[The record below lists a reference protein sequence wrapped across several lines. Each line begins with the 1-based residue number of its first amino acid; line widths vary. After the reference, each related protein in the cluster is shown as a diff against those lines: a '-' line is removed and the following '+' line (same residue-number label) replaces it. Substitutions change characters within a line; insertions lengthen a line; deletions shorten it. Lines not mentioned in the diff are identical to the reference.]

1 MEILDI
7 LILGS
12 GPAALCLA
20 SELAKQNLI
29 IRGISTKSPQEKWE
43 NTYGIWASELEELGL
58 ESLLSHRWSKTVSF
72 FGNGESK
79 KGNIPTEHCYD
90 YGLINQEAFQN
101 ELLKKCKGI
110 KWLNETAKKI
120 VEKNKISEVVCFSG
134 LKLKARLVI
143 DASGHKSKFIKRPP
157 KNDIAQQAAYGIV
170 GKFTSP
176 PVKKSQFV
184 LMDFRPD
191 HLDSVELVSS
201 PSFLYAMDLGNET
214 FFVEET
220 SLASYPALSQDHLKK
235 RLLSR
240 LKNKGIEVSEIL
252 HEENCLFPM
261 NLPLP
266 FKKQFVLG
274 FGGAASMVHPASG
287 YMIGSLL
294 RRAPL
299 LAEKL
304 AIFLKDPNKS
314 SLELAT
320 KGWSVLWPYELKQ
333 RHKLYQ
339 YGLQRLMSFDESRLR
354 SFFSNF
360 FKLSTKEWVGFLT
373 NTLPLPKLIYVMTK
387 MFINSP
393 LKIKLGMLSLNRGF
407 IFSNHQ
413 S

>member
-20 SELAKQNLI
+20 SELAKQNLSI
-29 IRGISTKSPQEKWE
+29 KGISTKSPYEKWE

-58 ESLLSHRWSKTVSF
+58 ESLLSHRWSETVSF
-72 FGNGESK
+72 FGNGAND
-79 KGNIPTEHCYD
+79 KGNMPTNHGYD
-90 YGLINQEAFQN
+90 YGLINQKAFQN
-101 ELLKKCKGI
+101 DLLNKCKGI
-110 KWLNETAKKI
+110 IWLNETAKQI
-120 VEKNKISEVVCFSG
+120 TEKNKISEVICYSG
-134 LKLKARLVI
+134 LKLEARLVI
-143 DASGHKSKFIKRPP
+143 DASGHKSNFIKRPERA
-157 KNDIAQQAAYGIV
+157 DLAQQSAYGIV
-170 GKFTSP
+170 GKFSSP
-176 PVKKSQFV
+176 PVKKDQFV

-191 HLDSVELVSS
+191 HLSKEEQSSS
-201 PSFLYAMDLGNET
+201 PSFLYAMDLGDET

-220 SLASYPALSQDHLKK
+220 SLASYPALTQEQLKK
-235 RLLSR
+235 RLLIR
-240 LKNKGIEVSEIL
+240 LKNKGISINEIY

-287 YMIGSLL
+287 YMVGSLL

-299 LAEKL
+299 LAQKL
-304 AIFLKDPNKS
+304 ALFLEEPNLS

-320 KGWSVLWPYELKQ
+320 KGWSVLWPSELTQ

-339 YGLQRLMSFDESRLR
+339 YGLQRLMSFDESKLR

-373 NTLPLPKLIYVMTK
+373 NTLPLPKLIYVMCK

-393 LKIKLGMLSLNRGF
+393 LKIKLGMLNLN
-407 IFSNHQ
+407 
-413 S
+413 

>member
-29 IRGISTKSPQEKWE
+29 IKGISTKSPNEKWE

-72 FGNGESK
+72 FGNGKSK
-79 KGNIPTEHCYD
+79 HGNIPTEHLYD
-90 YGLINQEAFQN
+90 YGLINKEAFQN
-101 ELLKKCKGI
+101 DLLKKCRGI
-110 KWLNETAKKI
+110 EWLNETATDI
-120 VEKNKISEVVCFSG
+120 SENNKISEVICLSG
-134 LKLKARLVI
+134 LKLNARLVI
-143 DASGHKSKFIKRPP
+143 DASGHKSNFVKRPIQ
-157 KNDIAQQAAYGIV
+157 DDVAQQAAYGIV
-170 GKFTSP
+170 GKFSSP
-176 PVKKSQFV
+176 PVKKDQFV

-191 HLDSVELVSS
+191 HLNNEEKLLS
-201 PSFLYAMDLGNET
+201 PSFLYAMDLGDET

-220 SLASYPALSQDHLKK
+220 SLASYPALSRDHLKK
-235 RLLSR
+235 RLISR
-240 LKNKGIEVSEIL
+240 LENKGIKINEIL

-266 FKKQFVLG
+266 FKNQFVLG

-294 RRAPL
+294 RRAPF

-304 AIFLKDPNKS
+304 AIYLEEPNRS

-320 KGWSVLWPYELKQ
+320 RGWDILWPYELTQ

-339 YGLQRLMSFDESRLR
+339 YGLKRLMSFDESRLR

-360 FKLSTKEWVGFLT
+360 FRLSTTEWIGFLT
-373 NTLPLPKLIYVMTK
+373 NTLPLPKLIYVMSK

-393 LKIKLGMLSLNRGF
+393 LKVKLGMLKLN
-407 IFSNHQ
+407 
-413 S
+413 

>member
-1 MEILDI
+1 MQTLDI

-20 SELAKQNLI
+20 SELAKQNLVI
-29 IRGISTKSPQEKWE
+29 KGISKKSPNEKWE

-58 ESLLSHRWSKTVSF
+58 ASLLSHRWSNTVSF
-72 FGNGESK
+72 FGNGKNEE
-79 KGNIPTEHCYD
+79 GNLPTDHRYD

-101 ELLKKCKGI
+101 ELLKKCIGI
-110 KWLNETAKKI
+110 EWLNETAKEI
-120 VEKNKISEVVCFSG
+120 TEKNNLSEVCCSSG

-143 DASGHKSKFIKRPP
+143 DASGHKSNFVKRPYQ
-157 KNDIAQQAAYGIV
+157 NDIAQQAAYGIV
-170 GKFTSP
+170 GKFSSP
-176 PVKKSQFV
+176 PVIKNQFV

-191 HLDSVELVSS
+191 HLDNKEKLGS
-201 PSFLYAMDLGNET
+201 PSFLYAMDLGNEL

-220 SLASYPALSQDHLKK
+220 SLASYPALSQDQLKERLLK
-235 RLLSR
+235 RLS
-240 LKNKGIEVSEIL
+240 KKGIEVNEIF
-252 HEENCLFPM
+252 HEEHCLFPM

-266 FKKQFVLG
+266 FKKQYILG

-287 YMIGSLL
+287 YMVGSLL

-304 AIFLKDPNKS
+304 AIFLKEPNLS

-320 KGWSVLWPYELKQ
+320 KGWNVLWPYELIQ

-373 NTLPLPKLIYVMTK
+373 NTLPLPKLIYVMSK
-387 MFINSP
+387 MFMNAP
-393 LKIKLGMLSLNRGF
+393 LKVKLGMLNLK
-407 IFSNHQ
+407 
-413 S
+413 

>member
-20 SELAKQNLI
+20 SELAKQNLNI
-29 IRGISTKSPQEKWE
+29 KGISTKSLTQRWE

-72 FGNGESK
+72 FGNGEPQE
-79 KGNIPTEHCYD
+79 GNIPTNHYYD

-110 KWLNETAKKI
+110 KWLNETAKEI
-120 VEKNKISEVVCFSG
+120 TEKNKISEVICFSG

-143 DASGHKSKFIKRPP
+143 DASGHKSNFIKRPSR
-157 KNDIAQQAAYGIV
+157 DDLAQQAAYGIV
-170 GKFTSP
+170 GKFSSP
-176 PVKKSQFV
+176 PVEKDQFV

-191 HLDSVELVSS
+191 HLDKEEQVLS

-220 SLASYPALSQDHLKK
+220 SLASYPALTQEHLKK
-235 RLLSR
+235 RLLCR
-240 LKNKGIEVSEIL
+240 LENKGIKINEIY

-274 FGGAASMVHPASG
+274 FGGSASMVHPASG

-294 RRAPL
+294 RRSPL

-304 AIFLKDPNKS
+304 AIFLKEPDLS
-314 SLELAT
+314 SLALAT
-320 KGWSVLWPYELKQ
+320 KGWSVLWPYELTQ

-339 YGLQRLMSFDESRLR
+339 YGLQRLMSFDESKLR
-354 SFFSNF
+354 SFFSSF

-373 NTLPLPKLIYVMTK
+373 NTLPLPKLIYVMSK
-387 MFINSP
+387 MFMNSP
-393 LKIKLGMLSLNRGF
+393 LKIKLGMLN
-407 IFSNHQ
+407 IN
-413 S
+413 

>member
-20 SELAKQNLI
+20 SELSKQNLSI
-29 IRGISTKSPQEKWE
+29 KGISTKSPNEKWE

-72 FGNGESK
+72 FGNGKSK
-79 KGNIPTEHCYD
+79 KGNTPTNHCYD

-110 KWLNETAKKI
+110 KWLNETAKQI
-120 VEKNKISEVVCFSG
+120 TQKNKISEVICFSG

-143 DASGHKSKFIKRPP
+143 DASGHRSKFVKRPVI
-157 KNDIAQQAAYGIV
+157 NGVAQQAAYGIV
-170 GKFTSP
+170 GKFSSP
-176 PVKKSQFV
+176 PVKKDQFV

-191 HLDSVELVSS
+191 HLNKEEQLSS

-214 FFVEET
+214 YFVEET
-220 SLASYPALSQDHLKK
+220 SLACYPALSQDLLKK
-235 RLLSR
+235 RLLCR
-240 LKNKGIEVSEIL
+240 LKNKGIEINEIY

-266 FKKQFVLG
+266 FKNQFVLG
-274 FGGAASMVHPASG
+274 FGGSASMVHPASG
-287 YMIGSLL
+287 YMVGSLL

-304 AIFLKDPNKS
+304 AIFLNEPNLS

-320 KGWSVLWPYELKQ
+320 KGWRVLWPFELTQ

-339 YGLQRLMSFDESRLR
+339 YGLQRLMSFDECKLR
-354 SFFSNF
+354 CFFSNF

-373 NTLPLPKLIYVMTK
+373 NTLPLPKLIYVMSK

-393 LKIKLGMLSLNRGF
+393 LKIKLGMLN
-407 IFSNHQ
+407 IN
-413 S
+413 

>member
-20 SELAKQNLI
+20 SELAKQSLSI
-29 IRGISTKSPQEKWE
+29 KGISTKSPHQKWE

-72 FGNGESK
+72 FGDGIKE
-79 KGNIPTEHCYD
+79 KGNNPTKHSYD

-110 KWLNETAKKI
+110 HWLNETAKQI
-120 VEKNKISEVVCFSG
+120 NSENKITEVICSSG

-143 DASGHKSKFIKRPP
+143 DASGHKSKFIKRPLLREV
-157 KNDIAQQAAYGIV
+157 AQQSAYGIV
-170 GKFTSP
+170 GKFSTP
-176 PVKKSQFV
+176 PVNKDQFV

-191 HLDSVELVSS
+191 HLNNEELSSS
-201 PSFLYAMDLGNET
+201 PSFLYAMDLGDET
-214 FFVEET
+214 YFVEET
-220 SLASYPALSQDHLKK
+220 SLASYPALSQEDLKK

-240 LKNKGIEVSEIL
+240 LSNKGIKVEEII

-266 FKKQFVLG
+266 YKNQSVLG

-304 AIFLKDPNKS
+304 AIFLKEANYS

-320 KGWSVLWPYELKQ
+320 KGWSVLWPYELTQ

-373 NTLPLPKLIYVMTK
+373 NTLPLPKLIYVMSK

-393 LKIKLGMLSLNRGF
+393 LKIKLGMLN
-407 IFSNHQ
+407 IKYK
-413 S
+413 

>member
-20 SELAKQNLI
+20 SELAKQNLYI
-29 IRGISTKSPQEKWE
+29 KGISTKSPNEKWE

-58 ESLLSHRWSKTVSF
+58 ESLLSHRWCKTVSF
-72 FGNGESK
+72 FGNGENK
-79 KGNIPTEHCYD
+79 NGNIPTNHNYD

-110 KWLNETAKKI
+110 EWLNETAKDI
-120 VEKNKISEVVCFSG
+120 TEKNKISEVICYSG
-134 LKLKARLVI
+134 LKIKARLVI
-143 DASGHKSKFIKRPP
+143 DASGHKSNFVKRPI
-157 KNDIAQQAAYGIV
+157 KNEIAQQAAYGIV
-170 GKFTSP
+170 GKFSSP
-176 PVKKSQFV
+176 PVDKEQFV
-184 LMDFRPD
+184 LMDFRPN
-191 HLDSVELVSS
+191 HLNKEEKLSS
-201 PSFLYAMDLGNET
+201 PSFLYAMDLGDET

-220 SLASYPALSQDHLKK
+220 SLACYPALAQENLKK
-235 RLLSR
+235 RLLNR
-240 LKNKGIEVSEIL
+240 LNSKGIKVSEIF

-266 FKKQFVLG
+266 FKNQFVLG

-304 AIFLKDPNKS
+304 AIFLREPHLS
-314 SLELAT
+314 SLELAS
-320 KGWSVLWPYELKQ
+320 KGWDVLWPYELKQ

-360 FKLSTKEWVGFLT
+360 FRLSTKEWVGFLT
-373 NTLPLPKLIYVMTK
+373 NTLPLPKLIYVMSK

-393 LKIKLGMLSLNRGF
+393 LKVKLGMLNLN
-407 IFSNHQ
+407 
-413 S
+413 

>member
-1 MEILDI
+1 MKTLDI

-20 SELAKQNLI
+20 SELAKQNLTI
-29 IRGISTKSPQEKWE
+29 MGISTKSPKAKWE

-58 ESLLSHRWSKTVSF
+58 ESLLSHRWSNTVSF
-72 FGNGESK
+72 FGNGISE
-79 KGNIPTEHCYD
+79 KGNKSTEHRYD

-110 KWLNETAKKI
+110 EWLNETAKQI
-120 VEKNKISEVVCFSG
+120 TEEKNISEVICFSG

-143 DASGHKSKFIKRPP
+143 DASGHKSNFIKRPER
-157 KNDIAQQAAYGIV
+157 KNVAQQAAYGIV
-170 GKFTSP
+170 GKFSSP
-176 PVKKSQFV
+176 PVEKDQFV

-191 HLDSVELVSS
+191 HLNKNEKISS

-214 FFVEET
+214 YFVEET
-220 SLASYPALSQDHLKK
+220 SLASYPALSQDRLKK
-235 RLLSR
+235 RLFTR
-240 LKNKGIEVSEIL
+240 LENKGVKIKEIY

-266 FKKQFVLG
+266 LKKQFVLG

-304 AIFLKDPNKS
+304 AIYLKEPNQS
-314 SLELAT
+314 SIELAS
-320 KGWSVLWPYELKQ
+320 KGWEVLWPNELTQ

-339 YGLQRLMSFDESRLR
+339 YGLQRLMRFDEGKLR
-354 SFFSNF
+354 SFFSSF

-373 NTLPLPKLIYVMTK
+373 NTLPLPKLIYVMSK

-393 LKIKLGMLSLNRGF
+393 LKIKLGMLN
-407 IFSNHQ
+407 IN
-413 S
+413 

>member
-1 MEILDI
+1 MKVLDI

-20 SELAKQNLI
+20 SELAKQNLSI
-29 IRGISTKSPQEKWE
+29 IGISTKSPCEKWE

-72 FGNGESK
+72 FGNGKSEM
-79 KGNIPTEHCYD
+79 GNISTKHDYD

-110 KWLNETAKKI
+110 KWLNETAKQI
-120 VEKNKISEVVCFSG
+120 IDKNEISEVICFSG
-134 LKLKARLVI
+134 LKLQARLVI
-143 DASGHKSKFIKRPP
+143 DASGHKSKFIKRPAR
-157 KNDIAQQAAYGIV
+157 DEVAQQSAYGIV
-170 GKFTSP
+170 GKFSSP
-176 PVKKSQFV
+176 PVKKNQFV

-191 HLDSVELVSS
+191 HLNAEEQLSS

-220 SLASYPALSQDHLKK
+220 SLASFPALSQEHLKK
-235 RLLSR
+235 RLLRR
-240 LKNKGIEVSEIL
+240 LENKGIMVNEIY

-266 FKKQFVLG
+266 FKNQFVLG

-304 AIFLKDPNKS
+304 SIFLKEPNLS
-314 SLELAT
+314 SLELAS
-320 KGWSVLWPYELKQ
+320 KGWNVLWPYELTQ

-339 YGLQRLMSFDESRLR
+339 YGLERLMSFDESRLR

-360 FKLSTKEWVGFLT
+360 FRLSTKEWVGFLT
-373 NTLPLPKLIYVMTK
+373 NTLPLPKLIYVMSK

-393 LKIKLGMLSLNRGF
+393 LKVKLGMLNLN
-407 IFSNHQ
+407 
-413 S
+413 

>member
-20 SELAKQNLI
+20 AELAKQNLI
-29 IRGISTKSPQEKWE
+29 IKGISTKSPHEKWE

-58 ESLLSHRWSKTVSF
+58 ESLLSHRWSRTVSF
-72 FGNGESK
+72 FGNGINEN
-79 KGNIPTEHCYD
+79 GNISTNHNYD

-101 ELLKKCKGI
+101 ELLKKCNGI
-110 KWLNETAKKI
+110 KWLNETASQI
-120 VEKNKISEVVCFSG
+120 TEEKNISEVICFSG

-143 DASGHKSKFIKRPP
+143 DASGHKSTFIKRPSR
-157 KNDIAQQAAYGIV
+157 KDIAQQAAYGIV
-170 GKFTSP
+170 GKFSSP
-176 PVKKSQFV
+176 PVKKDQFV

-191 HLDSVELVSS
+191 HLNKDELLTS

-220 SLASYPALSQDHLKK
+220 SLASYPALSQEQLKK

-240 LKNKGIEVSEIL
+240 LGNKGIKVNEIY

-274 FGGAASMVHPASG
+274 FGGSASMVHPASG

-304 AIFLKDPNKS
+304 AIFLKEPNLS
-314 SLELAT
+314 SLEIAT
-320 KGWSVLWPYELKQ
+320 KAWEVLWPYELTQ

-360 FKLSTKEWVGFLT
+360 FRLSTKEWVGFLT
-373 NTLPLPKLIYVMTK
+373 NTLPLPKLIYVMSK

-393 LKIKLGMLSLNRGF
+393 LKIKLGMLN
-407 IFSNHQ
+407 IK
-413 S
+413 

>member
-1 MEILDI
+1 MEVLDI

-20 SELAKQNLI
+20 SELAKQNLSI
-29 IRGISTKSPQEKWE
+29 KGISTKFPNEKWE

-58 ESLLSHRWSKTVSF
+58 ETLLSHRWHKTVSF
-72 FGNGESK
+72 FGNGENK
-79 KGNIPTEHCYD
+79 KGNIPTKHNYD
-90 YGLINQEAFQN
+90 YGLINQEAFQD

-110 KWLNETAKKI
+110 EWLNETAKDI
-120 VEKNKISEVVCFSG
+120 TEKNKLSEVVCFSG
-134 LKLKARLVI
+134 LKIKARLVI
-143 DASGHKSKFIKRPP
+143 DASGHKSNFVKRPIQ
-157 KNDIAQQAAYGIV
+157 NEIAQQAAYGIV
-170 GKFTSP
+170 GKFSSP
-176 PVKKSQFV
+176 PVSKEQFV

-191 HLDSVELVSS
+191 HLNKEEKLSS
-201 PSFLYAMDLGNET
+201 PSFLYAMDLGDET

-220 SLASYPALSQDHLKK
+220 SLASYPALSQENLKERLLK
-235 RLLSR
+235 RLNS
-240 LKNKGIEVSEIL
+240 KDIQVNEIF

-274 FGGAASMVHPASG
+274 FGGSASMVHPASG
-287 YMIGSLL
+287 YMVGSLL

-304 AIFLKDPNKS
+304 AIFLKEPHLS

-320 KGWSVLWPYELKQ
+320 KGWDVLWPYELTQ

-339 YGLQRLMSFDESRLR
+339 YGLKRLMSFDESRLR

-360 FKLSTKEWVGFLT
+360 FRLSTKEWVGFLT
-373 NTLPLPKLIYVMTK
+373 NTLPLPKLIYVMSK

-393 LKIKLGMLSLNRGF
+393 LKVKLGMLNLN
-407 IFSNHQ
+407 
-413 S
+413 

>member
-1 MEILDI
+1 MKILDI

-20 SELAKQNLI
+20 SELAKQNLDI
-29 IRGISTKSPQEKWE
+29 MGISTKSPKDKWE

-58 ESLLSHRWSKTVSF
+58 ESLLSHRWSNTVSF
-72 FGNGESK
+72 FGNGINE
-79 KGNIPTEHCYD
+79 KGNKSTEHRYD

-101 ELLKKCKGI
+101 ELLKKCTGI
-110 KWLNETAKKI
+110 EWLNETAKQI
-120 VEKNKISEVVCFSG
+120 REEKNISEVICFSG

-143 DASGHKSKFIKRPP
+143 DASGHNSNFIKRPTR
-157 KNDIAQQAAYGIV
+157 NDVAQQAAYGIV
-170 GKFTSP
+170 GKFSSS
-176 PVKKSQFV
+176 PVKKDQFV

-191 HLDSVELVSS
+191 HLNKQEKLSS
-201 PSFLYAMDLGNET
+201 PSFLYAMDLGNDT

-220 SLASYPALSQDHLKK
+220 SLASYPALSQDRLKK
-235 RLLSR
+235 RLFSR
-240 LKNKGIEVSEIL
+240 LENKGIQIKEIY

-266 FKKQFVLG
+266 LKKQFVLG

-304 AIFLKDPNKS
+304 AIYLKEPDQS
-314 SLELAT
+314 SIELAS
-320 KGWSVLWPYELKQ
+320 KGWDVLWPYELTQ

-339 YGLQRLMSFDESRLR
+339 YGLQRLMRFDESKLR
-354 SFFSNF
+354 SFFSSF

-373 NTLPLPKLIYVMTK
+373 NTLPLPKLIYVMSK
-387 MFINSP
+387 MFISSP
-393 LKIKLGMLSLNRGF
+393 LKIKLGMLN
-407 IFSNHQ
+407 IN
-413 S
+413 

>member
-1 MEILDI
+1 MQILDI

-20 SELAKQNLI
+20 SELAKQSLNI
-29 IRGISTKSPQEKWE
+29 KGISTKSPHEKWE

-58 ESLLSHRWSKTVSF
+58 GYLLSHRWSETVSY
-72 FGNGESK
+72 FGDGIK
-79 KGNIPTEHCYD
+79 DKGNNPTKHFYD

-101 ELLKKCKGI
+101 DLLKKCKGI
-110 KWLNETAKKI
+110 QWLNETAKFIKS
-120 VEKNKISEVVCFSG
+120 ENKISEVICLSG

-143 DASGHKSKFIKRPP
+143 DASGHKSKFIKRPNL
-157 KNDIAQQAAYGIV
+157 KEVAQQAAYGIV
-170 GKFTSP
+170 GKFSNP
-176 PVKKSQFV
+176 PVNKDQFV
-184 LMDFRPD
+184 LMDFRSD
-191 HLDSVELVSS
+191 HLDDDELLKS

-214 FFVEET
+214 YFVEET
-220 SLASYPALSQDHLKK
+220 SLASYPAFPQDHLKK

-240 LKNKGIEVSEIL
+240 LQNKGVKVLEIF

-266 FKKQFVLG
+266 KKNQSVLG

-287 YMIGSLL
+287 YMVGSLL

-304 AIFLKDPNKS
+304 AIFLKEPDYS

-320 KGWSVLWPYELKQ
+320 KGWSVLWPYELTQ
-333 RHKLYQ
+333 RHRLYQ
-339 YGLQRLMSFDESRLR
+339 YGLRRLMSFDESKLR

-373 NTLPLPKLIYVMTK
+373 NTLPLPKLIYVMSK

-393 LKIKLGMLSLNRGF
+393 LKVKLGMLK
-407 IFSNHQ
+407 IK
-413 S
+413 

>member
-20 SELAKQNLI
+20 SELAKQNLKI
-29 IRGISTKSPQEKWE
+29 KGISTKSPYEKWE

-58 ESLLSHRWSKTVSF
+58 EALLSHRWSKTVSY
-72 FGNGESK
+72 FGNGIKNE
-79 KGNIPTEHCYD
+79 GNNPTKHFYD

-101 ELLKKCKGI
+101 ELLKTCKGI
-110 KWLNETAKKI
+110 QWLNETAKIIKS
-120 VEKNKISEVVCFSG
+120 ENKISEVICLSG

-143 DASGHKSKFIKRPP
+143 DASGHKSKFIKRPLL
-157 KNDIAQQAAYGIV
+157 KEVAQQAAYGIV
-170 GKFTSP
+170 GKFTTP
-176 PVKKSQFV
+176 PVNKDQFV
-184 LMDFRPD
+184 LMDFRSD
-191 HLDSVELVSS
+191 HLNDEELLSS

-214 FFVEET
+214 YFVEET

-240 LKNKGIEVSEIL
+240 LNNKGINIKEIF

-266 FKKQFVLG
+266 YKNQSVLG

-299 LAEKL
+299 LAKKL
-304 AIFLKDPNKS
+304 AIFLKEPNCS
-314 SLELAT
+314 SLELAS
-320 KGWSVLWPYELKQ
+320 KGWSVLWPYELTQ
-333 RHKLYQ
+333 RHRLYQ

-360 FKLSTKEWVGFLT
+360 FRLSTKEWVGFLT

-393 LKIKLGMLSLNRGF
+393 LKVKLGMLK
-407 IFSNHQ
+407 IK
-413 S
+413 